1 VSAVAYRPVLSRY
14 RVQCDDPEDWHFAD
28 KHHRDGVDSGGIS
41 VSDTDAYV
49 SASNVDITGYVDTS
63 VRVSHPLELAIRAPN
78 GIWFFLVYDRD
89 RALSSGS
96 RPVMDKEAFDK
107 VRGLVVPVAMATGSP
122 WVVGRDKNEPIF
134 SRGGEYEVVLTD
146 ALESDSGSP
155 RYQCVGHYRR

>member
-1 VSAVAYRPVLSRY
+1 MIQRTGILLISIIVMALTVGAYQSATRMLTCQPRTLTSR
-14 RVQCDDPEDWHFAD
+14 
-28 KHHRDGVDSGGIS
+28 
-41 VSDTDAYV
+41 DTL
-49 SASNVDITGYVDTS
+49 TLRFGFP
-63 VRVSHPLELAIRAPN
+63 HPLELAIRAPN